1 MRRWRHKAAGDD
13 NRTNIMSDE
22 RQSDPFVTVFSSREV
37 HAEIEAETIHGLL
50 QSAGLRS
57 MIVRE
62 NVQELPIGNVSV
74 RVTASDEPEAR
85 TLIAEAQRTAPAPDE
100 QDALE

>member
-1 MRRWRHKAAGDD
+1 
-13 NRTNIMSDE
+13 MSE
-22 RQSDPFVTVFSSREV
+22 KHQSDPFVAVFSSREV

-50 QSAGLRS
+50 ESAGLQS

-62 NVQELPIGNVSV
+62 NVQELPIGKVSV
-74 RVTASDEPEAR
+74 RVMASDEQEAR
-85 TLIAEAQRTAPAPDE
+85 TLIAEAERIAPAPDE